1 MLEGRN
7 MHPMH
12 GVFSHI
18 VKVEKCFF
26 FFPYEESH
34 GIKTTKLNLYY
45 LIKSI
50 HF

>member
-7 MHPMH
+7 MHLMH

-18 VKVEKCFF
+18 VKVEKCI

-34 GIKTTKLNLYY
+34 GIKIINKVKPLLFN
-45 LIKSI
+45 
-50 HF
+50 